1 MKAEMVKEIKFK
13 WVVNPLLILVIF
25 LSSFFPVTDSLA
37 AQADNAEVIRLQGLL
52 DNCLA
57 HLQRLEKDPELARL
71 QKNASDA
78 RSAWRSAKDLANK
91 LEAELKQLEA
101 EENRLRAETKD
112 ERPYFGVTSGGSD
125 DGPALRLDRAIRDRK
140 EKRTLLRSA
149 EELADQAE
157 ERADDAEK
165 AVSMHQ
171 ASRAMARRDT
181 ASIKAQCKDL
191 QTRLQ
196 AARLATR
203 SDAAPASQ
211 PDAWGIKEG
220 RSWSGAASEPAS
232 NGVEERHAEERH
244 VIDERSGIKPGTDDP
259 KRDRLRNDPQRD
271 RWRFDTTPNRTD
283 LNVGAGPYHEFAA
296 LCRIGWA
303 SALSLYSVGR
313 ADDSII
319 DHLRFAGEHM
329 EMANR
334 TTFDPLRA
342 WPDWQSRKSR
352 LHDQANRLD
361 RSDGSSRSSL
371 SNELKMSWTSHA
383 NELAKQL
390 IASRLEHLPTC
401 DSHYA
406 RLGYQLCYGQQALQI
421 AEVAERDGNRPLM
434 QRSLVDARDRLQ
446 GARRELMEL
455 PRVKLAT
462 GSCVDL
468 SPVAN
473 ILQGGQSRDT
483 LAIQVGAANNA
494 FERAT
499 AILGQAQSQAMSRS
513 RPQSGIAGQ
522 WCYSMFLDQKDL
534 DHPESLCRIQFDQN
548 GDQFFG
554 RIVPGTCGPD
564 RVGKLLI
571 RKHPREGDTVLRL
584 RATSSNKYEGQGLIW
599 DGWASASVEIQ
610 GERARLVRW
619 DSQTRDHRH
628 LFRCEGSQH
637 ENRSGSTDVN
647 VVVAAETSP
656 DPRRVGQRYTFTL
669 VLDNRGPNTIHVSS
683 VGATTTI
690 NGRQADSGKS
700 YFSPQS
706 HSGRGWLTSVAPP
719 GRKTVIYRGT
729 GTANA
734 DGLGMWKTELTFH
747 TDQGDFTAHTS
758 SRVIR

>member
-1 MKAEMVKEIKFK
+1 MKAKMATKINFK
-13 WVVNPLLILVIF
+13 WVVNPLLILAIF
-25 LSSFFPVTDSLA
+25 LSSVFPVSDSLA

-57 HLQRLEKDPELARL
+57 HLKRMEADLDLARLEK
-71 QKNASDA
+71 NANEA
-78 RSAWRSAKDLANK
+78 RSAWRKARDVANK

-101 EENRLRAETKD
+101 EESRLRSESKD
-112 ERPYFGVTSGGSD
+112 DRRYFGVTSGGSD

-140 EKRTLLRSA
+140 EKRTLFRAA

-181 ASIKAQCKDL
+181 SSIKAQCKDL

-196 AARLATR
+196 AARLAVQ
-203 SDAAPASQ
+203 SDATPVSQ

-232 NGVEERHAEERH
+232 NGVEERH

-259 KRDRLRNDPQRD
+259 RRDRARDDPQRD
-271 RWRFDTTPNRTD
+271 RWRFDTTPNRTV
-283 LNVGAGPYHEFAA
+283 LNIGAGPYHEFAA

-303 SALSLYSVGR
+303 SAMSLYSVGR

-334 TTFDPLRA
+334 MTFDPLRA
-342 WPDWQSRKSR
+342 WPDWQSRKAL

-361 RSDGSSRSSL
+361 RSDGKSRSSL
-371 SNELKMSWTSHA
+371 SSELKMSWTGHA

-421 AEVAERDGNRPLM
+421 AEISERDGNRPLM
-434 QRSLVDARDRLQ
+434 QRSLGDARGHLQ

-483 LAIQVGAANNA
+483 LATKVGTANNA
-494 FERAT
+494 FERAI
-499 AILGQAQSQAMSRS
+499 AILGQAQSQAVSQS
-513 RPQSGIAGQ
+513 RPQIGIAGQ

-548 GDQFFG
+548 GNQFFG
-554 RIVPGTCGPD
+554 SIVSGTCGPD

-584 RATSSNKYEGQGLIW
+584 RAISSNKYEGQGLIW

-628 LFRCEGSQH
+628 LFRCEGSQN
-637 ENRSGSTDVN
+637 ESQVDSASVN

-656 DPRRVGQRYTFTL
+656 DPRRVGQRYTYTL
-669 VLDNRGPNTIHVSS
+669 VLDNRGPNVIHVSS

-690 NGRQADSGKS
+690 NGRQAGSGKN

-706 HSGRGWLTSVAPP
+706 HSGRGWVTSAAPP

-729 GTANA
+729 GTATA
-734 DGLGMWKTELTFH
+734 DGLGLWKTELTFH
-747 TDQGDFTAHTS
+747 TDQGDFTTHTS

>member
-1 MKAEMVKEIKFK
+1 MKICSLL
-13 WVVNPLLILVIF
+13 NPL
-25 LSSFFPVTDSLA
+25 DST
-37 AQADNAEVIRLQGLL
+37 I
-52 DNCLA
+52 
-57 HLQRLEKDPELARL
+57 
-71 QKNASDA
+71 
-78 RSAWRSAKDLANK
+78 AN
-91 LEAELKQLEA
+91 
-101 EENRLRAETKD
+101 
-112 ERPYFGVTSGGSD
+112 RPHSD

-140 EKRTLLRSA
+140 EKRSLLRTA

-171 ASRAMARRDT
+171 ASRAIARRDT
-181 ASIKAQCKDL
+181 TSIKAQCKDL

-220 RSWSGAASEPAS
+220 RSWSGAASESAS
-232 NGVEERHAEERH
+232 NDVEERHAEERH

-271 RWRFDTTPNRTD
+271 RWRFDTMPNRTA
-283 LNVGAGPYHEFAA
+283 LNVGVGPYHEFAA

-361 RSDGSSRSSL
+361 RSNGSSRRSL
-371 SNELKMSWTSHA
+371 SNELKMSWTGHA

-434 QRSLVDARDRLQ
+434 QRSLGDARDRLQ
-446 GARRELMEL
+446 GARRELSEL

-462 GSCVDL
+462 GSCADL
-468 SPVAN
+468 SPVERMISPISPN
-473 ILQGGQSRDT
+473 RPLQ
-483 LAIQVGAANNA
+483 VNVVAANSGLDETLRILA
-494 FERAT
+494 GVRQAAGECSGDLVGTWIGSSGGGGFIIRFEHSGDQY
-499 AILGQAQSQAMSRS
+499 LGRFIMVRPDMQKKDYRQGQVYMKLRKEGERGYVGTWDSSVWGRRKLEQIKVVVSGDHMREETSGGFKTTMSRV
-513 RPQSGIAGQ
+513 P
-522 WCYSMFLDQKDL
+522 DQL
-534 DHPESLCRIQFDQN
+534 VNQI
-548 GDQFFG
+548 
-554 RIVPGTCGPD
+554 
-564 RVGKLLI
+564 
-571 RKHPREGDTVLRL
+571 
-584 RATSSNKYEGQGLIW
+584 
-599 DGWASASVEIQ
+599 
-610 GERARLVRW
+610 RLVGNPGMENYYLRGYSEH
-619 DSQTRDHRH
+619 DINFKPNECGRHESPSSSQ
-628 LFRCEGSQH
+628 GS
-637 ENRSGSTDVN
+637 SSD

-669 VLDNRGPNTIHVSS
+669 VLDNRGPNAIHVSS

-690 NGRQADSGKS
+690 NGRQAGSGKN
-700 YFSPQS
+700 YFSPQN

-719 GRKTVIYRGT
+719 GRKTMIYRGT

-734 DGLGMWKTELTFH
+734 DGLGLWKTELTFH
-747 TDQGDFTAHTS
+747 TDQGDFTTHTS

>member
-1 MKAEMVKEIKFK
+1 MKARMVTKIKFK
-13 WVVNPLLILVIF
+13 WVANPLLILAIF
-25 LSSFFPVTDSLA
+25 LSFVLPVSDSLA

-52 DNCLA
+52 DNCLS
-57 HLQRLEKDPELARL
+57 HLQQLEKDPELARL
-71 QKNASDA
+71 EKNASDA
-78 RSAWRSAKDLANK
+78 RSAWRNAKDLANR

-101 EENRLRAETKD
+101 EEKRLRADAKD
-112 ERPYFGVTSGGSD
+112 ERRYFGITSGGSD
-125 DGPALRLDRAIRDRK
+125 DGPALRLDRVIRERK
-140 EKRTLLRSA
+140 EKRTLFRTA
-149 EELADQAE
+149 EESADQAE

-181 ASIKAQCKDL
+181 TSIKAQCKDL

-196 AARLATR
+196 AARLASK
-203 SDAAPASQ
+203 SDTVPPSQ

-232 NGVEERHAEERH
+232 NGVEERH

-259 KRDRLRNDPQRD
+259 RRDRPRDDPQRD
-271 RWRFDTTPNRTD
+271 RWRFDTTPNRTV

-361 RSDGSSRSSL
+361 RSDGSSRPSL
-371 SNELKMSWTSHA
+371 SNELKMSWTGHA

-434 QRSLVDARDRLQ
+434 QRSLGDARDRLQ
-446 GARRELMEL
+446 GARRELSEL

-473 ILQGGQSRDT
+473 ILQGGQSRDP
-483 LAIQVGAANNA
+483 LATQVRTANSA
-494 FERAT
+494 FEQAI
-499 AILGQAQSQAMSRS
+499 AILGQAQSQTVSQS

-522 WCYSMFLDQKDL
+522 WCYSMFLDQKDI
-534 DHPESLCRIQFDQN
+534 DHPESLCRIQFDRN
-548 GDQFFG
+548 GDQFIG
-554 RIVPGTCGPD
+554 SIVPGTCGPD

-571 RKHPREGDTVLRL
+571 RKHPREGETVLRL
-584 RATSSNKYEGQGLIW
+584 RAISSNKYEGQGLIW

-628 LFRCEGSQH
+628 LFRCEGSQQ
-637 ENRSGSTDVN
+637 ENRSSSTDVN
-647 VVVAAETSP
+647 VAVTAETSP

-669 VLDNRGPNTIHVSS
+669 VLDNRGPNAIHVSS

-690 NGRQADSGKS
+690 NGRQAGSGKN
-700 YFSPQS
+700 YFGPQS
-706 HSGRGWLTSVAPP
+706 HRGRGWLTSVAPP

-734 DGLGMWKTELTFH
+734 DGLGLWKTALTFH
-747 TDQGDFTAHTS
+747 TDQGDFTTHTS